1 MSYGRK
7 VAIWDTS
14 AINKLADRSD
24 RNALIVGMKITHEHW
39 IPIDLLVEIAATPT
53 DKRRQQLLEV
63 CRSLHASTGKVPWSA
78 SILLKGGINLF
89 ANFGQIDWEILLA
102 SQEEFERAITDR
114 TLFDDDL
121 AKAQRSE
128 TSARLRL
135 GEEFFG
141 QMETLY
147 FRHFQNGTDSANTLD
162 EFIAMC
168 RSRGLIRDTVQSLY
182 SEFLGHSVDIDQ
194 ADRLAAVFPPVE
206 AVSYAFAIAHYHR
219 NELPQPKKG
228 KPAGIL
234 DLMAA
239 AFLPVCQLYVSDDF
253 DQQVILREVV
263 ECCQS
268 QTKVI
273 RFEDYAET
281 FAVSLH

>member
-1 MSYGRK
+1 MSYGRQI
-7 VAIWDTS
+7 AIWDTS

-24 RNALIVGMKITHEHW
+24 QNALIAGMRITHEHW

-63 CRSLHASTGKVPWSA
+63 CRSLHASTGRIPWSA
-78 SILLKGGINLF
+78 SILLKGAINLF
-89 ANFGQIDWEILLA
+89 ANLGEIDWEILLA
-102 SQEEFERAITDR
+102 SQAEFERAITDG
-114 TLFDDDL
+114 TLFNDDL
-121 AKAQRSE
+121 AKAQRAE
-128 TSARLRL
+128 TSSRLRS

-141 QMETLY
+141 QIEEPY
-147 FRHFQNGTDSANTLD
+147 RRHFQNGASEYKTLD
-162 EFIAMC
+162 EFIALC
-168 RSRGLIRDTVQSLY
+168 RSKGLIRDTVRSLY
-182 SEFLGHSVDIDQ
+182 SEFLGRSVDIDE
-194 ADRLAAVFPPVE
+194 ADRLAAVFLPVE

-234 DLMAA
+234 DLMAS

-263 ECCQS
+263 ECCQT